1 MKIKPEIFLLKN
13 EDINYNKILI
23 CGLDEGFINFV
34 SEYVINYFVKNNYF
48 IEKSGFKKEGLIGDL
63 FSDKKILYVLGDYSE
78 KKNKLKNTD
87 ELPETVLISALNNKN
102 INKLKAQFSRSEK
115 NLVLECY
122 PLNRKSKEVVLR
134 NYIETNDL
142 DFSSDVFWYILE
154 NLDNEYV
161 LFVKKLEM
169 LSLYSKNIKN
179 IADVENAIT
188 IESKIDISKIFFQ
201 IFKKNNILI
210 KIFNKNIF
218 SQNDLYML
226 INNIKNHL
234 NIIST
239 SSNTPEALEKFPKY
253 LFNEKDVF
261 IKIFNSL
268 DKYKINMLYKSILRA
283 EVLIR
288 KNSDLFSVI
297 GLRFLLNIKKIITS

>member
-1 MKIKPEIFLLKN
+1 
-13 EDINYNKILI
+13 
-23 CGLDEGFINFV
+23 
-34 SEYVINYFVKNNYF
+34 
-48 IEKSGFKKEGLIGDL
+48 LIGDL

-78 KKNKLKNTD
+78 KKNELKKID
-87 ELPETVLISALNNKN
+87 EIPETVLISSPNNKN

-134 NYIETNDL
+134 NYIETNSL

-201 IFKKNNILI
+201 IFKKNNVLI